1 VSVQI
6 GPDKVV
12 TLHYTVKNDSGEV
25 LDRSEQGEPLSYLHG
40 AGGIVPGLES
50 ALAGKVTGDRVSVSI
65 PAAQAYGERDPA
77 LVHKVPRRAFGGV
90 AAIEPGM
97 RFEAQTEQ
105 GARPVTVVR
114 VQGDMVTID
123 GNHPLAGQNLNFD
136 VEIADVREAS
146 AEELTHGHVHG
157 PGGHHHH
164 G

>member
-1 VSVQI
+1 VQI

-12 TLHYTVKNDSGEV
+12 TMHYTVKNDSGEV
-25 LDRSEQGEPLSYLHG
+25 LDRSDKNEPISYLHG

-50 ALAGKVTGDRVSVSI
+50 ALEGKVTGDRVSVSV

-77 LVHKVPRRAFGGV
+77 LVQQVPRRAFGGTPKL
-90 AAIEPGM
+90 EPGM
-97 RFEAQTEQ
+97 RFQAQSDH
-105 GARPVTVVR
+105 GARTVTVVR

-136 VEIADVREAS
+136 VEIAGVREAS
-146 AEELTHGHVHG
+146 SEELTHGHVHG

-164 G
+164 D

>member
-1 VSVQI
+1 MQI

-12 TLHYTVKNDSGEV
+12 TMHYTVKNDSGEV
-25 LDRSEQGEPLSYLHG
+25 LDRSDKNEPISYLHG

-50 ALAGKVTGDRVSVSI
+50 ALEGKVTGDRVSVSV

-77 LVHKVPRRAFGGV
+77 LVQQVPRRAFSG
-90 AAIEPGM
+90 AAKLEPGM
-97 RFEAQTEQ
+97 RFQAQSDH
-105 GARPVTVVR
+105 GARTVTVVR

-136 VEIADVREAS
+136 VEIAGVREAS
-146 AEELTHGHVHG
+146 SEELTHGHVHG

-164 G
+164 D